1 MNNKEE
7 IPLKRNDFI
16 RIIKLR
22 SFWRIDR
29 RKGNY
34 ELPSGEKLSA
44 YVRSLVD
51 GQLELD
57 KLAIADDGN
66 LCPAT
71 LICGNGKA
79 EYLLIPPCRNN
90 ESCSWS
96 EQERRIERLVLEIIM

>member
-1 MNNKEE
+1 M
-7 IPLKRNDFI
+7 KRNDFI
-16 RIIKLR
+16 GIIKLR
-22 SFWRIDR
+22 SFWSIDK

-34 ELPSGEKLSA
+34 ELPSGGKLSA

-57 KLAIADDGN
+57 KLAITDDGN
-66 LCPAT
+66 LCPAF
-71 LICGNGKA
+71 LICSNGKS
-79 EYLLIPPCRNN
+79 EYLLMHPFGNN